1 MAIGTTTTT
10 LVRRS
15 ENHVTQTITKLK
27 TTIKSTVRA
36 AFTPRLAPARR
47 NVSTRQRPAA
57 PSSLSPLERM
67 LHKASKT
74 TAAACRALTTALHVP
89 DAIAKPLAKFTS
101 LAHKYVFSK
110 LPTVKVLDKLKQFAK
125 FFLSHGIAS
134 TALQSEHAN
143 RLVERFVRG
152 WVGRVKGRIALRHYK
167 AAVHSA
173 VTTNVMHLLDA
184 TTAHVASQLHQAW
197 YLKQTNAANRI
208 QHAWRHASSRWALE
222 AHDTHAAIQYLRETG
237 SV

>member
-15 ENHVTQTITKLK
+15 ESHVTQTITKLK
-27 TTIKSTVRA
+27 TTIKSTVH
-36 AFTPRLAPARR
+36 
-47 NVSTRQRPAA
+47 AA
-57 PSSLSPLERM
+57 PLKRM

-134 TALQSEHAN
+134 TALQ
-143 RLVERFVRG
+143 
-152 WVGRVKGRIALRHYK
+152 
-167 AAVHSA
+167 
-173 VTTNVMHLLDA
+173 
-184 TTAHVASQLHQAW
+184 
-197 YLKQTNAANRI
+197 
-208 QHAWRHASSRWALE
+208 
-222 AHDTHAAIQYLRETG
+222 
-237 SV
+237 